1 MALLRCHGDSD
12 CNKTQII
19 RNFNI
24 WLGRY
29 PPKKIQS
36 SHLNSFEFNCF
47 FLNSVNETIRTIH
60 VRGTTEEKKEETSLP
75 FSITDTDIT
84 CKRNDAIQWRI
95 QGRGPGSPLTFGPNW
110 GLKGWKKKFKT
121 PPPLISGSGWPGSP
135 FIWRSG
141 SAAADIHVNEIML
154 GDGEAWTRDRS
165 LDIVLSAIAYE
176 LT

>member
-1 MALLRCHGDSD
+1 MEWLRCHGDSD

-95 QGRGPGSPLTFGPNW
+95 QGRGRAPPLLLDQTEAW
-110 GLKGWKKKFKT
+110 RAEKKNLS
-121 PPPLISGSGWPGSP
+121 PPPPPPYLRVWMTGLPLYLKVWIRCCWYTCK
-135 FIWRSG
+135 W
-141 SAAADIHVNEIML
+141 NY
-154 GDGEAWTRDRS
+154 AWWWGS
-165 LDIVLSAIAYE
+165 LD
-176 LT
+176 